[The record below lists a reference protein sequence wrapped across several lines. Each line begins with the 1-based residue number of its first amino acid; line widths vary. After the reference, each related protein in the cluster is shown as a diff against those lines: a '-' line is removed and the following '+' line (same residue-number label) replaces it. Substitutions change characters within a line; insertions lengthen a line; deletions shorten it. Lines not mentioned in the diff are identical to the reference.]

1 MINGIHQYSTE
12 SLIKELE
19 KRGWYSYELAPFL
32 KDIDEIK
39 KELED
44 DDYRKRVGLLSNP
57 YSNE

>member
-1 MINGIHQYSTE
+1 MIPHLGMYSTE